1 MKETEKEDDKEK
13 LRSRIKQGRKGHRIN
28 DLKKEERMRESL
40 DENKEEKVRKK
51 KYTEKEE
58 KVKEI

>member
-51 KYTEKEE
+51 NTQRKK
-58 KVKEI
+58 KR